1 MSVRNQPKL
10 YEANRRPKGRHSLF
24 CFISFIG
31 IYYPLT
37 DIVIVDIVLQSLR
50 PFLRSFMIAPTA
62 HFITLGANATTCL
75 RQAIY
80 ILISIRPY
88 LRLFIVG
95 AAEGGERRQ
104 TNTPQAYLFKT
115 W

>member
-1 MSVRNQPKL
+1 MSVRTQPKL
-10 YEANRRPKGRHSLF
+10 DEANRRPKGRHSLF

-62 HFITLGANATTCL
+62 HFITLGANATTCR
-75 RQAIY
+75 RQSIIY
-80 ILISIRPY
+80 KYPSIRPY

-104 TNTPQAYLFKT
+104 TNTPKAY
-115 W
+115 